1 MRRLFNHFRI
11 IVFLSI
17 ALFILLVGE
26 KASAQE
32 IKMPAP
38 DAPVEIEADQLS
50 FDSEREVYMARG
62 NVVII
67 YGDGVLHADYVEYDK
82 KSQEARAEGNA
93 RLKMGDDTLEGD
105 RIVVNTEGK
114 TGVAHQSKAF
124 YARNHFYISGERI
137 EKSGENTYVIDQPV
151 ATTCDGD
158 HPDWELAGSRMKVT
172 IDGYGWLTH
181 ARFRAKG
188 VPVLYVPVIAFPAK
202 TTRQSGFLFPYMS
215 HSKNKDG
222 IDIEV
227 PFFWAISPH
236 LDATLYQRFIE
247 KRGYK
252 QGAEFRY
259 WMGHKS
265 FGTFYGDYLEDRKE
279 VVETTTPALTRDWQE
294 MNRRWSIYWN
304 HQSNFDSQLQFRADV
319 RKVSDRWYFRDF
331 SSHNYYLNHFS
342 RDERDPF
349 KKVPFRGDESLR
361 YLDSSVRLS
370 KGWDNISVTA
380 LVNYTDD
387 LSSINNKNTLQKYP
401 EISVTGSRVPV
412 LKTPLYFKFSG
423 VYDYFYR
430 EEGQHGHYAH
440 IAPEVSLPFAL
451 GPYAKVTPKLVVYE
465 SFWRRDDAKDRYA
478 SDKDGLRS
486 IYNASLTMSSVLS
499 RIFDV
504 GLFGW
509 EKVRHEV
516 KPEILYSYIP
526 NVDQRDMPD
535 YLPKIAPAIKPL
547 DSDGTN
553 VLGEQNALAWSV
565 TNTFT
570 ARLAG
575 ADGSSNY
582 LEFLRLK
589 LFQTFDIAEARRDPI
604 PGDPSRRPWSDM
616 GLELDFKPHRYLS
629 FSARNKYNGYDGWK
643 QTNYDLSVSDGRGD
657 RVSLRY
663 RYTLDSIDQIG
674 LDVKAVVTS
683 YLDARV
689 VVSRDRLNNRDVEKT
704 VGLTY
709 KEQCWS
715 VGVDYTKSWDDERVI
730 FMFSLTGLGS
740 IGGR

>member
-1 MRRLFNHFRI
+1 MQRLVNPLRI
-11 IVFLSI
+11 IALISIVSFFLLSGTAPAQQI
-17 ALFILLVGE
+17 
-26 KASAQE
+26 KRPASGS
-32 IKMPAP
+32 
-38 DAPVEIEADQLS
+38 PVEIEADQLA
-50 FDSEREVYMARG
+50 FDSEREVYTARG
-62 NVVII
+62 NVVIV
-67 YGDGVLHADYVEYDK
+67 YGEGTLLADYVEYDQK
-82 KSQEARAEGNA
+82 NSEARAEGNA

-105 RIVVNTEGK
+105 RIVVNTESK

-137 EKSGENTYVIDQPV
+137 EKSGEDTYVIDQPV

-158 HPDWELAGSRMKVT
+158 NPDWELAGSRMKVT
-172 IDGYGWLTH
+172 IDGYGFITH

-188 VPVLYVPVIAFPAK
+188 VPVVYVPVIAFPAK
-202 TTRQSGFLFPYMS
+202 TTRQTGFLFPYAS
-215 HSKNKDG
+215 FSKTKDG
-222 IDIEV
+222 LDIEV
-227 PFFWAISPH
+227 PFFWAINPQM
-236 LDATLYQRFIE
+236 DATFYQRFLE

-279 VVETTTPALTRDWQE
+279 VVEDWTPELSRDWRD
-294 MNRRWSIYWN
+294 MKRRWSIYWN

-331 SSHNYYLNHFS
+331 SSHNYYQDHFAL
-342 RDERDPF
+342 DERDPF

-370 KGWDNISVTA
+370 KGWDNVSVTA
-380 LVNYTDD
+380 LMHYTDD
-387 LSSINNKNTLQKYP
+387 LSSLNNRFTLQRYP
-401 EISVTGSRVPV
+401 EFSITGSRMPV
-412 LKTPLYFKFSG
+412 FKTPLYFKFSG

-440 IAPEVSLPFAL
+440 IAPELSLPFAL

-465 SFWRRDDAKDRYA
+465 SFWRRDEGKDRFT
-478 SDKDGLRS
+478 SDKDGVRS
-486 IYNASLTMSSVLS
+486 TYNASLAVSSTLS

-504 GLFGW
+504 GFFGW
-509 EKVRHEV
+509 EKVRHEI

-526 NVDQRDMPD
+526 YVDQSDLPD
-535 YLPKIAPAIKPL
+535 YLPKLSPAIKPL
-547 DSDGTN
+547 ESDGTN
-553 VLGEQNALAWSV
+553 ALEEQNAMAWAL

-575 ADGSSNY
+575 ADGEPSY
-582 LEFLRLK
+582 QEFLRVK
-589 LFQTFDIAEARRDPI
+589 LFQTFDIREARRERTLD
-604 PGDPSRRPWSDM
+604 DSSRRPWSDM

-629 FSARNKYNGYDGWK
+629 FSARNKYNSYAGWK
-643 QTNYDLSVSDGRGD
+643 QTNYDLKVSDKRGD
-657 RVSLRY
+657 EMAFRY
-663 RYTLDSIDQIG
+663 RYTRDSLEQISF
-674 LDVKAVVTS
+674 DAKAVITS
-683 YLDARV
+683 FLDARV
-689 VVSRDRLNNRDVEKT
+689 IISRDRFNDRDVEKT

-715 VGVDYTKSWDDERVI
+715 VGVDYTRSWDDERVI
-730 FMFSLTGLGS
+730 FMLSLTGLGS